1 MMNGW
6 TVPAVGIF
14 LITQASAAV
23 WWASGTNNQVESNT
37 VQIEQVIDNEKQ
49 IAVIEVRQTEM
60 QKDISEVKT
69 LANDIYHMIARWD
82 TDE

>member
-1 MMNGW
+1 MLIGW

-14 LITQASAAV
+14 LVTQASAAV

-37 VQIEQVIDNEKQ
+37 AQIEQVIDNEKQ

-60 QKDISEVKT
+60 QKDISELKT
-69 LANDIYHMIARWD
+69 VANDIYRMIARWD